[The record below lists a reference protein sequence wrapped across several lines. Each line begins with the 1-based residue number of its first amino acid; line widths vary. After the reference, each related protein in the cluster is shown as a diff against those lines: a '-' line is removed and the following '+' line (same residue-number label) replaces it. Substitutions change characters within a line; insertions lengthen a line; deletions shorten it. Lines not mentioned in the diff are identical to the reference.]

1 MSPGAAGE
9 SAPKPRRSLRRPLIL
24 AGALAFLIGLA
35 FLVARPAVP
44 DPTTNPYAGKR
55 GGSLDRSAGLLI
67 RYRRGDEV
75 RSVDPQ
81 TVLRAGDGIELKVR
95 GERVSYLEVRLRD
108 GEGTPQTIFPA
119 PTAAPLSARVSPGDR
134 LPVTPV
140 VGPGG
145 GKLVLTA
152 LFSDEARP
160 VGAPPDPDNL
170 TVTAVIAKE

>member
-1 MSPGAAGE
+1 VSTGAAGGQ
-9 SAPKPRRSLRRPLIL
+9 APKPRRSLRRPLIL

-35 FLVARPAVP
+35 FLVARPSVP

-81 TVLRAGDGIELKVR
+81 TVLRAGDGLELKVR
-95 GERVSYLEVRLRD
+95 GERASYLEVRLRD
-108 GEGTPQTIFPA
+108 GEGTAKTIFPVDV
-119 PTAAPLSARVSPGDR
+119 PLTARVSPGDR
-134 LPVTPV
+134 LSVTPV

-170 TVTAVIAKE
+170 TVTAVIGKE

>member
-1 MSPGAAGE
+1 VSPGAAGGK
-9 SAPKPRRSLRRPLIL
+9 APGPRRSPRRPLIL

-81 TVLRAGDGIELKVR
+81 TVLRAGDGLELKVR

-108 GEGTPQTIFPA
+108 GLAAPKTIFPVDS
-119 PTAAPLSARVSPGDR
+119 PLAARVSPGDR

-160 VGAPPDPDNL
+160 VGAAPDPDNL

>member
-1 MSPGAAGE
+1 MSAGGKEPG
-9 SAPKPRRSLRRPLIL
+9 PRHRLRRPLIL

-35 FLVARPAVP
+35 FLVARPSVP
-44 DPTTNPYAGKR
+44 DPTTNPYAGQR

-75 RSVDPQ
+75 RPVDPQ
-81 TVLRAGDGIELKVR
+81 TVLHAGDGLELKVR
-95 GERVSYLEVRLRD
+95 GERASYLEVRLRD
-108 GEGTPQTIFPA
+108 GEAAPRTIFPA
-119 PTAAPLSARVSPGDR
+119 EAPTTPPVSPGAR

-152 LFSDEARP
+152 LFSDRPRP
-160 VGAPPDPDNL
+160 VGAPPDPDTL
-170 TVTAVIAKE
+170 AVTAIVAKE